1 MDKSTRGNAVVS
13 AIALSIVTL
22 TACAERVQ
30 PHQLNGSYN
39 LHVDFSKQ
47 TFNGVPT
54 PMDSKTFPVEYT
66 TRCDASG
73 CVVVMDNSGD
83 LARNPG
89 APPVFEYRWKNGR
102 WETSGPY
109 PYFCDRMNPNSAVK
123 SLRADYLIPKPDGS
137 FFGER
142 TLTVEGAGCPG
153 EGPSVHWLP
162 TSVTPAR
169 PPAQ

>member
-1 MDKSTRGNAVVS
+1 MDKSIRGSAVFA

-22 TACAERVQ
+22 AACANRVQ
-30 PHQLNGSYN
+30 QPPLNGSYN
-39 LHVDFSKQ
+39 MFVDFAKQ
-47 TFNGVPT
+47 TFNGVAT

-89 APPVFEYRWKNGR
+89 APAVFEYRWTNGR

-109 PYFCDRMNPNSAVK
+109 PYLCDRMIAASAVK
-123 SLRADYLIPKPDGS
+123 SVRADYLIPKPDGS

-142 TLTVEGAGCPG
+142 ALTIEGAGCPG
-153 EGPSVHWLP
+153 EGPGIHRLP
-162 TSVTPAR
+162 ISVTPAR
-169 PPAQ
+169 PPAR